1 MSRVYCLLTSMA
13 LVSCA
18 ITTPAGRRMELA
30 WQTTREIRNNGS
42 VTEVSS
48 PDRVVVSSAIG
59 AASAWLTGNPW
70 TVLAGGVTSLSEAG
84 SKLLTAPARAV
95 DNITTRTR

>member
-1 MSRVYCLLTSMA
+1 MRAFGLLASMA

-18 ITTPAGRRMELA
+18 ITTPRGTRCELA
-30 WQTTREIRNNGS
+30 WQTTHETHRDGS
-42 VTEVSS
+42 VTETSR
-48 PDRVVVSSAIG
+48 PDRVVVSSGIG

-84 SKLLTAPARAV
+84 SKLLTVPARAV
-95 DNITTRTR
+95 DNITTSTR